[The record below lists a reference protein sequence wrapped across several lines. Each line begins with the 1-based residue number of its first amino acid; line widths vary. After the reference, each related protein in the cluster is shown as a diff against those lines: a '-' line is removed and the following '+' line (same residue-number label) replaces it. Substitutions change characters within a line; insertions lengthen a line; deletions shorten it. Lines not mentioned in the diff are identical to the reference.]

1 MSNTFMPSILLL
13 YSGQESLL
21 AWRRFVEKHTP
32 DAAEVGL
39 EAVGC
44 TPLFDVRL
52 TVADGYGDKPCVL
65 IMPGLPNIERVLLSV
80 VDDAV
85 ATVKVKHGLWQSSW
99 RVASNT
105 A

>member
-1 MSNTFMPSILLL
+1 MSNTLMPIDCTLLL
-13 YSGQESLL
+13 HSGQESLR

-32 DAAEVGL
+32 DVAEVGL

-52 TVADGYGDKPCVL
+52 TVADGCGDKPCVL
-65 IMPGLPNIERVLLSV
+65 IMPGLLDIERALLSI

-85 ATVKVKHGLWQSSW
+85 AAVKVKHGL
-99 RVASNT
+99 
-105 A
+105 